1 MIEKKKLLWFFIIS
15 FILLGTVMFYIFKP
29 LLNTLLLGFV
39 FSYLVHPIYKAIN
52 KRLKK
57 PRISS
62 FIVCVLFIVVVTMPV
77 LFAVNSL
84 ASEVFSISQVL
95 TENSLSET
103 ISSIK
108 CSSDT
113 TTCRLINKALGVDI
127 IDTTI
132 DDLTLEGT
140 TKIKSYIGSLLLQV
154 PSLIL
159 NVFIILF
166 MMYYLQ
172 IDGKKFLKKI
182 YNIVPINI
190 SHKQIIVQKTKSV
203 MGGILYGNILVGVIQ
218 GVLGGLGFFIFGIK
232 APILWGIIMFLLSFL
247 PFLGTGIVWFP
258 ASVYLIIN
266 SLMSADTF
274 GLWRGIGLLIYG
286 SLIISTVDNFIRP
299 KLVSTRANIHPV
311 LVLFAVFG
319 GIVVFNAAGIIIG
332 PLVFGMFITILEMF
346 EHEKDYLFS
355 SDEESWKKTTKSKQA
370 KSKIK
375 KRY

>member
-1 MIEKKKLLWFFIIS
+1 
-15 FILLGTVMFYIFKP
+15 MFYIFKP

-62 FIVCVLFIVVVTMPV
+62 FIVCVLFIVVITMPV

-84 ASEVFSISQVL
+84 ASEVFGISQML
-95 TENSLSET
+95 TDTSLSET

-113 TTCRLINKALGVDI
+113 TTCRVINKALGIDI
-127 IDTTI
+127 IDTAL
-132 DDLTLEGT
+132 DDLAFEST
-140 TKIKSYIGSLLLQV
+140 TKIKGYIGDLLLQI
-154 PSLIL
+154 PTFIL
-159 NVFIILF
+159 HVFIILF

-172 IDGKKFLKKI
+172 IDGKKFLRKI

-190 SHKQIIVQKTKSV
+190 CHKQIIVQKTKSV
-203 MGGILYGNILVGVIQ
+203 MGGILYGNILVGVVQ

-232 APILWGIIMFLLSFL
+232 APILWGIVMFLLSFL
-247 PFLGTGIVWFP
+247 PFMGTGIVWFP
-258 ASVYLIIN
+258 ASLYLIIG

-286 SLIISTVDNFIRP
+286 TLIIGTVDNLIRP

-346 EHEKDYLFS
+346 EHEKDYLFTS
-355 SDEESWKKTTKSKQA
+355 EEELNKKTKPKKSNSKKKTKR
-370 KSKIK
+370 K
-375 KRY
+375 KK